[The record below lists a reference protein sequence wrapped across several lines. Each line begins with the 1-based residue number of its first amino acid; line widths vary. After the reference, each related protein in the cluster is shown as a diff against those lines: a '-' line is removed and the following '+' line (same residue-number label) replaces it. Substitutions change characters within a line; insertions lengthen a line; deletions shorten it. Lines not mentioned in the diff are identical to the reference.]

1 VRRVWVI
8 RGGEET
14 NLVDEFVAAG
24 AIGLHF
30 PDVPD
35 GRSVDRYDVTER
47 LRARGWTNPETRAEV
62 FQQFVH
68 QVVPGHAV
76 LMPDPA
82 RRDVV
87 VGLIDGDYEFRYD
100 LDPDDHRHR
109 RPVRWLARHGV
120 DQLPDAHRDL
130 SRQRT
135 TLTERSSPALLAHID
150 AVERGEIGR
159 DPTHTAPAPRT
170 PRAPRAAGAPRAR
183 STPKATKPAAPTMVT
198 KTCTE
203 CFLAKPTELFP
214 GGGAFCVDCA

>member
-1 VRRVWVI
+1 VWVI
-8 RGGEET
+8 RGGEEA

-24 AIGLHF
+24 EIGLHF

-68 QVVPGHAV
+68 QVVAGHAV

-87 VGLIDGDYEFRYD
+87 VGLVDGDYEFRYD
-100 LDPDDHRHR
+100 LDPEDHRHR
-109 RPVRWLARHGV
+109 RPVRWLARHAT
-120 DQLPDAHRDL
+120 DLLPAAHRDL

-135 TLTERSSPALLAHID
+135 TLTERSSPALLAHVE

-159 DPTHTAPAPRT
+159 DPRNTAPAPK
-170 PRAPRAAGAPRAR
+170 PRATSTGTR
-183 STPKATKPAAPTMVT
+183 SSTTSSRSKAAPAPAPTST

-203 CFLAKPTELFP
+203 CFLTKSLDLFP
-214 GGGAFCVDCA
+214 GGGDLCRDCQ